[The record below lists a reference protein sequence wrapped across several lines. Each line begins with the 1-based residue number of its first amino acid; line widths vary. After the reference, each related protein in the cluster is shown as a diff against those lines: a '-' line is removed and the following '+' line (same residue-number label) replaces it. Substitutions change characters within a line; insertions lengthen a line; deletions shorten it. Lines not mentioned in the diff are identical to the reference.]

1 MTTTEIVREVLTQ
14 AVTTPFA
21 ATLLN
26 SALGVIDSNS
36 AVFASIR
43 RNALCL
49 PYTARQDYVT
59 VLREMFSDGVVN
71 WGRIVVLFAL
81 AIDVQR
87 HHEIDLQ
94 AETILFI
101 EDILPDEWWQCE
113 QSHFDG
119 SVDSTSLQIAFL
131 LLFVAAAGGL
141 CTVAATYLF

>member
-21 ATLLN
+21 ATLLD

-43 RNALCL
+43 RNALRS

-87 HHEIDLQ
+87 HHKIDLQ

-101 EDILPDEWWQCE
+101 EDNLPDEWWLYE
-113 QSHFDG
+113 LRHFNG

-141 CTVAATYLF
+141 CTAAATYLF